1 MLRGNAMPKDYR
13 LRLEKLSAAPPQRK
27 APLVRVL
34 LPQIEALLDAGHSLK
49 AIWRALSEEGLGM
62 SYGVFH
68 MTVWRARKG
77 NRPTAAMNREPR
89 LAPVQPSEPKTAA
102 PAPMERDP
110 LANLRLLEENRPGF
124 HWRTT
129 SNPETKPR
137 TGLKGKING

>member
-1 MLRGNAMPKDYR
+1 MPKDY
-13 LRLEKLSAAPPQRK
+13 LLCLEKLAAAPPQRK

-77 NRPTAAMNREPR
+77 NRPTAAMNRER
-89 LAPVQPSEPKTAA
+89 TLAPGELSELRETVA
-102 PAPMERDP
+102 PVPMERDP

-124 HWRTT
+124 HWRTA